1 MLAAWTTKFAGA
13 QRFNNLVIPVVEEPD
28 EPEVIEENPD
38 TFVDQT
44 AENEVDTF
52 VDQSAQNEVDTFV
65 DQTAEKEIDTFV
77 DETPEVIDFSIV
89 RDNIRKRKLDL
100 D

>member
-52 VDQSAQNEVDTFV
+52 VDQ
-65 DQTAEKEIDTFV
+65 TAENEIDTFV